1 MSDSQVEEIKQ
12 RLNIAEVIAE
22 YIKLT
27 QAGTNFKAKCPF
39 HNEKTP
45 SFMVSPERQFWHC
58 FGCNEGGD
66 IFTFVMK
73 MEGLEFK
80 DALKLLAERAG
91 VKLKTVNYSA
101 SGKKG
106 KIMEILKLSKK
117 FYTECLKIKT
127 GLKAY
132 QYLRDRGLTQESID
146 NFELGYAPDS
156 WDILSKFLKKKGYS
170 EVEIFDSGLTVK
182 KENGGYY
189 DRFRGR
195 IMFPINNISGQTI
208 GYSSRIMPGKEE
220 SQAKYINTPETLV
233 YNKSSVLY
241 GLDKA
246 KMKLRTAKECIMVEG
261 NMDVIASHQ
270 AGVDN
275 VVATSGTAL
284 TDIQLRIIKRYTDNI
299 NFAFDVDAAG
309 IKAAKRGIEL
319 AIQEGMNVGIIQVPE
334 GKDPADCVK
343 SDPKLWQDAA
353 LKPKKIMEFYFDIV
367 FSKNDRNDVEGKK
380 VIARELIGII
390 AKIANKIEQSH
401 YLQQLSQ
408 RLDVEESILTDML
421 KDANKTK
428 DRDFNIKK
436 NKNEFEIKKLNQ
448 NTREAQLQE
457 RLMGFI
463 VLYPQYFKTIFPDLE
478 SLFEGGAYEEIF
490 SILKKYYDKE
500 KGFTPEVIKTIRG
513 LVRDEA
519 VMDSEKGK
527 DLEFK
532 LEAASLRVETEL
544 ENSDEDASRE
554 MANTIKT
561 LKIQNLRNKRQRNEG
576 DIRSAAR
583 NKDIESVNVLMA
595 EQNRI
600 NEEIGDLESAE

>member
-1 MSDSQVEEIKQ
+1 MLDSPVDEIKAKLSIEDVLSGYLHLQ
-12 RLNIAEVIAE
+12 R
-22 YIKLT
+22 
-27 QAGTNFKAKCPF
+27 AGRNLKAKCPF

-80 DALKLLAERAG
+80 DAIKLLAEKAG
-91 VKLKTVNYSA
+91 VKLKTVNYA
-101 SGKKG
+101 TSGKKG
-106 KIMEILKLSKK
+106 KIMEILKLSKR
-117 FYTECLKIKT
+117 FYMECLKIKT
-127 GLKAY
+127 GLKAHE
-132 QYLRDRGLTQESID
+132 YLIERGLTQKSID
-146 NFELGYAPDS
+146 DFELGYAPDS

-170 EVEIFDSGLTVK
+170 ESEIFDSGLCVK
-182 KENGGYY
+182 KDIGGYY

-195 IMFPINNISGQTI
+195 IMFPINNISGQII
-208 GYSSRIMPGKEE
+208 GYSSRIMPGKDE

-284 TDIQLRIIKRYTDNI
+284 TDVQLRIIKRYTDNI
-299 NFAFDVDAAG
+299 NFAFDVDSAG

-353 LKPKKIMEFYFDIV
+353 MKPKKIMEFYFDIV
-367 FSKNDRNDVEGKK
+367 FSKNDPKDVEGKK
-380 VIARELIGII
+380 IIAKELIGII
-390 AKIANKIEQSH
+390 SKIANKIEQSH
-401 YLQQLSQ
+401 YLQLLSQ
-408 RLDVEESILTDML
+408 RLDVEEKILTEML
-421 KDANKTK
+421 NEENKTK
-428 DRDFNIKK
+428 EKSFNIKK
-436 NKNEFEIKKLNQ
+436 NKNEFDSKKLNQ

-463 VLYPQYFKTIFPDLE
+463 VLYPQYFKTIFPDIE
-478 SLFEGGAYEEIF
+478 DLFAGSAYEEVF
-490 SILKKYYDKE
+490 SILRKYYDPH
-500 KGFTPEVIKTIRG
+500 KGFTPEVIKTIRE
-513 LVRDEA
+513 LIRDEA
-519 VMDSEKGK
+519 VMDKEKGK

-532 LEAASLRVETEL
+532 LEAASFRVETEL
-544 ENSDEDASRE
+544 ENTDEDASRE

-561 LKIQNLRNKRQRNEG
+561 LKIQNLRNKRQRNEE
-576 DIRSAAR
+576 DIKSAAR
-583 NKDIESVNVLMA
+583 NKDMGSINILMA
-595 EQNRI
+595 EQDRI
-600 NEEIGDLESAE
+600 NKEIGDLESIQ

>member
-1 MSDSQVEEIKQ
+1 MLDSPVDEIKAKLSIEDVLSGYLHLQ
-12 RLNIAEVIAE
+12 R
-22 YIKLT
+22 
-27 QAGTNFKAKCPF
+27 AGRNLKAKCPF

-66 IFTFVMK
+66 IFTFIMK

-80 DALKLLAERAG
+80 DAIKLLAERAG
-91 VKLKTVNYSA
+91 VKLKTVNYSS

-106 KIMEILKLSKK
+106 KIMEILKLSKR
-117 FYTECLKIKT
+117 FYMECLKIKT

-132 QYLRDRGLTQESID
+132 EYLRDRGLTMGSIEK
-146 NFELGYAPDS
+146 FELGYAPDS

-170 EVEIFDSGLTVK
+170 ESEIFDSGLSVK
-182 KENGGYY
+182 KDNGGFY

-208 GYSSRIMPGKEE
+208 GYSSRIMPGKDE

-284 TDIQLRIIKRYTDNI
+284 TDTQLRIIKRYTDNI
-299 NFAFDVDAAG
+299 NFAFDVDSAG

-353 LKPKKIMEFYFDIV
+353 MKPKKIMEFYFDVV
-367 FSKNDRNDVEGKK
+367 FAKNDRKDVEGKK
-380 VIARELIGII
+380 VIAKELIGII
-390 AKIANKIEQSH
+390 AKIANKIEQS
-401 YLQQLSQ
+401 YYIQSLSQ
-408 RLDVEESILTDML
+408 RLDVEESILIGML
-421 KDANKTK
+421 RDENKTK
-428 DRDFNIKK
+428 EKDFNIKK
-436 NKNEFEIKKLNQ
+436 NKNEFEINKLNQ

-478 SLFEGGAYEEIF
+478 GLFEGGVYEEIF
-490 SILKKYYDKE
+490 SILRKYYDPE
-500 KGFTPEVIKTIRG
+500 KGLTPEVIKTMRQLI
-513 LVRDEA
+513 RDEA
-519 VMDSEKGK
+519 VMDKEKGK
-527 DLEFK
+527 LLEFK

-554 MANTIKT
+554 MANTIST
-561 LKIQNLRNKRQRNEG
+561 LRIQSLKNKNKRLEEDIKSAVRNG
-576 DIRSAAR
+576 DMVSVKPLMEEQDR
-583 NKDIESVNVLMA
+583 NNK
-595 EQNRI
+595 
-600 NEEIGDLESAE
+600 EIGALEA

>member
-1 MSDSQVEEIKQ
+1 MLDSPVDEIKSKLSIEDVLSGYLHLQ
-12 RLNIAEVIAE
+12 R
-22 YIKLT
+22 
-27 QAGTNFKAKCPF
+27 AGRNLKACCPF

-66 IFTFVMK
+66 IFTFIMK

-80 DALKLLAERAG
+80 DAIKLLAERAG
-91 VKLKTVNYSA
+91 VKLKTMNYSA

-106 KIMEILKLSKK
+106 KIMEILKFSKK
-117 FYTECLKIKT
+117 FYVECLKIKT

-132 QYLRDRGLTQESID
+132 QYLKDRGLTKESID

-156 WDILSKFLKKKGYS
+156 WDILSKFLVKKGYS
-170 EVEIFDSGLTVK
+170 EGEIFDSGLTVK
-182 KENGGYY
+182 KDSGGYY

-195 IMFPINNISGQTI
+195 IMFPINNISGQTV
-208 GYSSRIMPGKEE
+208 GYSSRIMPGKDE

-233 YNKSSVLY
+233 YNKSSILY

-246 KMKLRTAKECIMVEG
+246 KMKLRSSGECIMVEG

-270 AGVDN
+270 AGVEN

-284 TDIQLRIIKRYTDNI
+284 TDIQLKIIKRYTDNI

-319 AIQEGMNVGIIQVPE
+319 AIQEGMNVGVIQVPE

-343 SDPKLWQDAA
+343 NDPKLWRDVAI
-353 LKPKKIMEFYFDIV
+353 KPKKIMEFYFDIV
-367 FSKNDRNDVEGKK
+367 FAKNDPKDVEGKK
-380 VIARELIGII
+380 VIAKELMGVI
-390 AKIANKIEQSH
+390 AKIANKIEQS
-401 YLQQLSQ
+401 YYVRQLSQ
-408 RLDVEESILTDML
+408 RLDVEDSILTEML
-421 KDANKTK
+421 NEENKK
-428 DRDFNIKK
+428 KGKDFNIKK
-436 NKNEFEIKKLNQ
+436 NKNEFESKKINQ

-478 SLFEGGAYEEIF
+478 SLFEKGAYEEVF
-490 SILKKYYDKE
+490 LILKKYYN
-500 KGFTPEVIKTIRG
+500 
-513 LVRDEA
+513 
-519 VMDSEKGK
+519 SEKGLTQEVIRMMRRSIGEDATIGQEK
-527 DLEFK
+527 GKMLEFK

-544 ENSDEDASRE
+544 EDSSEDASRE
-554 MANTIKT
+554 IANTINM
-561 LKIQNLRNKRQRNEG
+561 LKIQSLKNKNQRIEA
-576 DIRSAAR
+576 DIKSAVR
-583 NKDIESVNVLMA
+583 NKDMKSIKILIE
-595 EQNRI
+595 EQDRNNKKI
-600 NEEIGDLESAE
+600 CELESQ